1 MLEYIKLENELW
13 VDCPHYEED
22 YMVSNIGRI
31 WSKISNQLMGYNLS
45 WNGYRRVS
53 LMRNGKSRYERVSR
67 LVALAFIGEAPEGKT
82 QIDHIDRNRKN
93 DCVENLRWV
102 SPQENNRNR
111 CNNRAVYQIDLAT
124 GKIIAQYGTVA
135 EANEALGRNPGNG
148 AIWHCI
154 AGRSKSS
161 GGFGWEAV

>member
-1 MLEYIKLENELW
+1 MLENIKLENELW

-22 YMVSNIGRI
+22 YRVSNKGRV
-31 WSKISNQLMGYNLS
+31 WSKISNQLMAFHLS
-45 WNGYRRVS
+45 WNVYHRVS
-53 LMRNGKSRYERVSR
+53 LMIKGKSKYERVSR

-102 SPQENNRNR
+102 SSKENNRNR

-124 GKIIAQYGTVA
+124 GKVIAQYGTVA
-135 EANEALGRNPGNG
+135 EANEALGRNPGSG
-148 AIWHCI
+148 AIWNCI
-154 AGRSKSS
+154 AGRTKSS

>member
-1 MLEYIKLENELW
+1 MAY
-13 VDCPHYEED
+13 H
-22 YMVSNIGRI
+22 
-31 WSKISNQLMGYNLS
+31 LS
-45 WNGYRRVS
+45 WNGYYRVP

-102 SPQENNRNR
+102 SSKENNRNR

-124 GKIIAQYGTVA
+124 GKIIA
-135 EANEALGRNPGNG
+135 
-148 AIWHCI
+148 
-154 AGRSKSS
+154 
-161 GGFGWEAV
+161 

>member
-1 MLEYIKLENELW
+1 MLENIKLENELW